1 MPQKRWR
8 IDGNFVATP
17 EEFLLQGNPTKQ
29 TTHCALVH
37 FYGENDPVLLVRMI
51 TMLQSSIGKLFELN
65 VHCPAIQHIG
75 RFLPSQC
82 PNIFSVTPQ
91 CLLLC
96 SLIHDMNFIEN
107 GCLEKFGKEAFELSP
122 VSS

>member
-1 MPQKRWR
+1 MPQKQWR

-65 VHCPAIQHIG
+65 VQPFSILADFCPVNVQT
-75 RFLPSQC
+75 FL
-82 PNIFSVTPQ
+82 V
-91 CLLLC
+91 
-96 SLIHDMNFIEN
+96 
-107 GCLEKFGKEAFELSP
+107 
-122 VSS
+122 